1 MRSSLVVRASDCQ
14 CTISIPASVGTVEW
28 NLRGG
33 RWSSAEYSTK
43 NLKSPKKYFF
53 LNTASRK
60 ETPSPLPGWEWRTVA
75 ACFSLPRTK
84 VVITGALVG
93 LQRGLRAGQ
102 GEGGRGGK
110 LAISCIREYHP
121 ATLEMSVTSVKGV
134 AKFVASPPVSAAP
147 LKFQFQQLSKTQ

>member
-1 MRSSLVVRASDCQ
+1 MRSSLVVRASGCQ
-14 CTISIPASVGTVEW
+14 CTSSIPASVGTVEW

-43 NLKSPKKYFF
+43 KFEILPKNIFF
-53 LNTASRK
+53 KLLLLEK
-60 ETPSPLPGWEWRTVA
+60 ETPSPLPRWEGRTVA
-75 ACFSLPRTK
+75 ACFSLARTK
-84 VVITGALVG
+84 VVIARALVG

-121 ATLEMSVTSVKGV
+121 AMLEMSITSVKWV
-134 AKFVASPPVSAAP
+134 AKFVSAAP